1 MKSSTLVCH
10 LKPWPNGLASRRKST
25 QILDLLSTCVSF
37 GHPLASACVDFAGQ
51 AQICTEV
58 DASFSPFG
66 HPTQVEPSRK
76 KPCRCFWLDLFP
88 RDNNQNNYKHELE
101 RELTS
106 PFGLP
111 SQVRTQVLVLQ
122 LELTCVDLRVRF
134 NFFT

>member
-10 LKPWPNGLASRRKST
+10 LKPWPNGLASRRKF
-25 QILDLLSTCVSF
+25 STCASF
-37 GHPLASACVDFAGQ
+37 GHPLASACVDFGR

-58 DASFSPFG
+58 DAGFLQFG

-76 KPCRCFWLDLFP
+76 KSCHCFWLDLFP
-88 RDNNQNNYKHELE
+88 RDNNQINYKHELE